1 MTVQSIFEIIK
12 QYPGWAALAA
22 LILGSVTVK
31 KLELPVWRWGMEWLR
46 KAAENIGRCI
56 CAAVLDDLK
65 EVKAKQD
72 ELDRK
77 LNIHIGEADR
87 NWAEADRQHI
97 LDFSTGLANGT
108 TYDYEAFRQA
118 MSSIDKYEA
127 YCKSHP
133 DYPNSL
139 AVGAI
144 EHIRHE
150 YQHFLSH

>member
-1 MTVQSIFEIIK
+1 MTLETVFEIVK
-12 QYPGWAALAA
+12 ENPGWAALVA
-22 LILGSVTVK
+22 LALGTVTIK
-31 KLELPVWRWGMEWLR
+31 KLELPVWKWFLGCCG
-46 KAAENIGRCI
+46 NIVQSFSRII
-56 CAAVLDDLK
+56 CSAVLDDLK

-108 TYDYEAFRQA
+108 NYDYEAFRQV

-150 YQHFLSH
+150 YQNFLSH